1 MWGKN
6 IPTSKNEVLLNKKK
20 SRLGAALQTADE
32 PHSFGGVCFLEIA
45 SECLRLFVGICG
57 DSLIPVKLIDVGR

>member
-1 MWGKN
+1 MKKALLSERLRLLTN
-6 IPTSKNEVLLNKKK
+6 PTLLV
-20 SRLGAALQTADE
+20 G
-32 PHSFGGVCFLEIA
+32 FVFLEIA

>member
-1 MWGKN
+1 MRWSEKEKSPGN
-6 IPTSKNEVLLNKKK
+6 LRGFRLLTNPTLLV
-20 SRLGAALQTADE
+20 G
-32 PHSFGGVCFLEIA
+32 FVFLEIA